1 MNLLSA
7 SYSQSDPLGKVI
19 FLLLFAISVV
29 SWALLIYKTIQIKR
43 AKKDYAHFLKY
54 MPNLETS
61 ALCVEIKKEGACPYK
76 NVYAHIRERAMSLL
90 RKNAQFFPQ
99 NDTSPSLNNQKSLI
113 KTQAAKTAFLSKE
126 DVEHITDYAF
136 MHIDEEVLRLD
147 KNLFILAMI
156 YALAPFMG
164 LLGTVWGIL
173 LAFMNMQASSGSM
186 RDAMLSGLATA
197 LTTTVLGLIIAIP
210 ALIAH
215 SFLKNGVR
223 TCARDMESFA
233 TKLIGFVEMQYRPV
247 HT

>member
-1 MNLLSA
+1 MNLLYA

-19 FLLLFAISVV
+19 FLLLFALSVI
-29 SWALLIYKTIQIKR
+29 SWALLLYKTVQIKR
-43 AKKDYAHFLKY
+43 VRLDHAHFMKH

-61 ALCVEIKKEGACPYK
+61 ALCVEIEKKALCPYK

-90 RKNAQFFPQ
+90 RKNALFSSDANATGARAQHPLASMK
-99 NDTSPSLNNQKSLI
+99 TSKA
-113 KTQAAKTAFLSKE
+113 TFLSKE
-126 DVEHITDYAF
+126 DIEHITDYTF
-136 MHIDEEVLRLD
+136 IHIDEEVSYLD
-147 KNLFILAMI
+147 KNLFVLSMI
-156 YALAPFMG
+156 YTLAPFMG

-215 SFLKNGVR
+215 SFLKNAVR
-223 TCARDMESFA
+223 KSAHDMDSFA
-233 TKLIGFVEMQYRPV
+233 TKLIGFVEMQYRPASK
-247 HT
+247 

>member
-7 SYSQSDPLGKVI
+7 SYAQSDPLGKVI
-19 FLLLFAISVV
+19 FLLLFAISVI
-29 SWALLIYKTIQIKR
+29 SWALLIYKAIQIKR
-43 AKKDYAHFLKY
+43 AKKDHAHFLKY
-54 MPNLETS
+54 MPNLEAS
-61 ALCVEIKKEGACPYK
+61 ALCVEIKKGGACPYK

-99 NDTSPSLNNQKSLI
+99 YEANTSLNNHKSLI
-113 KTQAAKTAFLSKE
+113 KSEIAKTAFLSKE
-126 DVEHITDYAF
+126 DIEHITDYAF

-223 TCARDMESFA
+223 TSARDMESFA
-233 TKLIGFVEMQYRPV
+233 IKLIGFVEMQYRPV